1 MNAGASTHRA
11 VTGPDLVAAQGRRR
25 TTASPGDRIVR
36 QITALDARDSA
47 RRTRET
53 VLAAADAS
61 RLAAD
66 APDAL
71 SGADR

>member
-61 RLAAD
+61 RLVAD